1 MNLELKY
8 VCTYVRTYVAKIKK
22 NVYVQYRYLP
32 TRSYR
37 SYVLL
42 PRFARESETSLE
54 TFERLN
60 KVHLVLSFVVGAY
73 ATV

>member
-1 MNLELKY
+1 MY
-8 VCTYVRTYVAKIKK
+8 VRTYVRTYVAKIKK
-22 NVYVQYRYLP
+22 NVYVYTGIYLP

-42 PRFARESETSLE
+42 PRFPRESETSLE

>member
-1 MNLELKY
+1 M
-8 VCTYVRTYVAKIKK
+8 YVRTYVRSQNKEE
-22 NVYVQYRYLP
+22 RLCTGTYLP
-32 TRSYR
+32 VVTVVI